1 MMTTDASLEARVSA
15 LENAVNDVVRV
26 GKIAAVQQ
34 RPYRVQVDV
43 GVAGSPVT
51 TGWLPVLLPRAGETL
66 AFSPLSVGE
75 GCLLLAP
82 GGSDAVA
89 YVLPALAT
97 GRIEPVVRGG
107 AESRGTYLMGDLHVS
122 GRVIV
127 HGDVRAGGPEGVSV
141 LGHTHTQVK
150 PGAGTSGGPSP

>member
-1 MMTTDASLEARVSA
+1 MINTIAQLEGRVSA
-15 LENAVNDVVRV
+15 LETRVNDVVRV

-34 RPYRVQVDV
+34 RPYRAQVDV
-43 GVAGSPVT
+43 GVAGYPVT

-97 GRIEPVVRGG
+97 GRIEPVVAGG
-107 AESRGTYLMGDLHVS
+107 AESRGTYLMGDLHVA
-122 GRVIV
+122 GRLIV
-127 HGDVRAGGPEGVSV
+127 HGDVLAGGDIGGVS
-141 LGHTHTQVK
+141 LLTHTHP
-150 PGAGTSGGPSP
+150 PGGGPPVRTP